1 MLTFSARAP
10 DVERVRALLAHIPGA
25 AEKAISR
32 ALNAAVAKAKSE
44 ATTLVQGRYTVEP
57 NEFKKSIKLLK
68 ASPKTLRAAFLV
80 RSAAMRLAKFKHSQ
94 QGGLVTT
101 EIVRGRA
108 KQWPGSFIARVGGH
122 TGIFARKR
130 DYSAPTQGRYAGR
143 RKTREGTHG
152 TQRGEVGGPR
162 LRQKLAEAVT
172 VSSARMAG
180 YLEIVDLTLDLAGQK
195 LEAELSRQTELF
207 LSGKVT

>member
-80 RSAAMRLAKFKHSQ
+80 RGAAMRLSKFKHSQ

-122 TGIFARKR
+122 TGIFSRKR
-130 DYSAPTQGRYAGR
+130 DYSAPAHGRYAGR
-143 RKTREGTHG
+143 RKMREGTRG